1 MLRAVWSWGM
11 LLAGRGSHAAQYVG
25 VSIPKGV
32 PLYKSMYALEL
43 PCTRR
48 LQQAVGTLSYLCS
61 EDGKQGSA
69 SQLPWGRMRDG
80 QSPALLYKEHASTS
94 TRLASCTSFCN
105 PQRVMSLART
115 RCCSFVAGLSFHLI
129 PPPNQSP
136 TTHPGDKTAFAQRTL
151 PHAINNDV
159 TMVTS
164 PSPLLE

>member
-1 MLRAVWSWGM
+1 M

-69 SQLPWGRMRDG
+69 SQLGGHRDG
-80 QSPALLYKEHASTS
+80 RWSVVS
-94 TRLASCTSFCN
+94 
-105 PQRVMSLART
+105 
-115 RCCSFVAGLSFHLI
+115 VAW
-129 PPPNQSP
+129 P
-136 TTHPGDKTAFAQRTL
+136 
-151 PHAINNDV
+151 V
-159 TMVTS
+159 V
-164 PSPLLE
+164 